1 MQELSL
7 FANSQ
12 VEILNFQTFTTE
24 YVAERYGVSE
34 RTILAHKARHADEIV
49 ENIHF
54 IYELAD
60 TKGGRQEILKW
71 TLRGIIKLGMFIR
84 SNESKAFRIWAE
96 RELEKIILKQAQEYA
111 QARAR
116 NLALA
121 DKVAALEACAIKD
134 AKDRQ
139 NQINGYKS
147 QISQHNALIVKLKS
161 ELAIAKSSK
170 PKTSEELEREL
181 KKLKRE
187 YEGLGK
193 DWNELTCE
201 YMSER
206 SKNKKLETEL
216 KKLTEKMDKKEVRV
230 GAELVKIQNALSAVH
245 QAVGAVASYAAYD
258 DEYFLLNLKG

>member
-1 MQELSL
+1 MELSL
-7 FANSQ
+7 
-12 VEILNFQTFTTE
+12 TFPTTE
-24 YVAERYGVSE
+24 LQGAFPANAETLFKFLNSVTKFADWITRRITQYGFIENQDYIVKTTYTGRRPRKEYFVTLDMAKELCMVENNDKGKEARRYFIKCEKELQAIKFEAYVSKIADLEASQ
-34 RTILAHKARHADEIV
+34 ILQTKRHAD
-49 ENIHF
+49 
-54 IYELAD
+54 
-60 TKGGRQEILKW
+60 
-71 TLRGIIKLGMFIR
+71 
-84 SNESKAFRIWAE
+84 
-96 RELEKIILKQAQEYA
+96 
-111 QARAR
+111 
-116 NLALA
+116 
-121 DKVAALEACAIKD
+121 
-134 AKDRQ
+134 
-139 NQINGYKS
+139 QINGYKS

-181 KKLKRE
+181 KKLKRD

-201 YMSER
+201 YLSER

-216 KKLTEKMDKKEVRV
+216 KKLTDKTDKKEARL